1 MSKARDFLNKLKNK
15 SEEDSNSYSGINS
28 EIIKKLKDAGNIA
41 GEVLGKKVKT
51 LDGEDE
57 PKFYRREN

>member
-28 EIIKKLKDAGNIA
+28 EIIKKLKDAGEVA

-51 LDGEDE
+51 KDE
-57 PKFYRREN
+57 PKFYRRED

>member
-28 EIIKKLKDAGNIA
+28 EIIKKLKDAQEEA
-41 GEVLGKKVKT
+41 EQVLGKKVKT
-51 LDGEDE
+51 KDE
-57 PKFYRREN
+57 PKFYRRED

>member
-1 MSKARDFLNKLKNK
+1 MSEARDFLNKLKNK

-28 EIIKKLKDAGNIA
+28 EIIKKLKDASKVA

-51 LDGEDE
+51 KDE
-57 PKFYRREN
+57 PKFYRREE